1 MIKRG
6 FGKFSGGFFSL
17 AIFILYSISAEAQ
30 EAKTV
35 SKDSL
40 VRVEMN
46 DGNAFIGKIVEIDDE
61 KIILDT
67 EAVGKITLHRKYI
80 KKIERVNSLNDG
92 RKEGGNLYLHSTRY
106 LFTSSAYG
114 MEKGEAYYQNILVFY
129 NQFNVGIT
137 DRLSVAAGIIPF
149 FLLAGSP
156 TPIWITPKYSLP
168 IVKDKVNLSVGVMF
182 GDVLFDDNGI
192 GILPHLAI
200 SYGPREKN
208 ISFGVGYFIAEGQV
222 VPYPVIDFSGIIR
235 VSRKTFLMM
244 ENHLTSDGTFVAGI
258 AILGAKSMLSNSAL
272 SYGLGLPFST
282 DYNEFIAIPWIGLT
296 IPFGK
301 KN

>member
-1 MIKRG
+1 M
-6 FGKFSGGFFSL
+6 
-17 AIFILYSISAEAQ
+17 AAEAQ
-30 EAKTV
+30 KDKTV
-35 SKDSL
+35 AKDSL
-40 VRVEMN
+40 YRIEMN
-46 DGNAFIGKIVEIDDE
+46 DGNAFIGKIVEIDAE
-61 KIILDT
+61 KVILNT

-80 KKIERVNSLNDG
+80 KKIERINSLEGAKKKDG
-92 RKEGGNLYLHSTRY
+92 DLLLHSTRY

-129 NQFNVGIT
+129 NQFNIGIT
-137 DRLSVAAGIIPF
+137 DQFSVAAGIIPF

-156 TPIWITPKYSLP
+156 TPIWITPKYAFPL
-168 IVKDKVNLSVGVMF
+168 VKDKINLSVGVMF
-182 GDVLFDDNGI
+182 GDVLFDDNGL
-192 GILPHLAI
+192 GILPHIAI

-208 ISFGVGYFIAEGQV
+208 ISFGVGYFLAEGQV
-222 VPYPVIDFSGIIR
+222 VPYPIIDISGIIR

-244 ENHLTSDGTFVAGI
+244 ENHLTSDGSFVAGI

-272 SYGLGLPFST
+272 SYGLGIPFSS
-282 DYNEFIAIPWIGLT
+282 DYMEFIGIPWIGLT